1 MGLARLAIQQV
12 AIIAL
17 RRRARSMPLKGSDL
31 ALRDIIRAAIIAYAM
46 VRVSKPSIA
55 MDLAPADIRQA
66 VITAFKTSESIF
78 YLDG

>member
-46 VRVSKPSIA
+46 ERVSKPSIA
-55 MDLAPADIRQA
+55 MDLAQADIRQA
-66 VITAFKTSESIF
+66 GITAFKTSNSALF
-78 YLDG
+78 LNG